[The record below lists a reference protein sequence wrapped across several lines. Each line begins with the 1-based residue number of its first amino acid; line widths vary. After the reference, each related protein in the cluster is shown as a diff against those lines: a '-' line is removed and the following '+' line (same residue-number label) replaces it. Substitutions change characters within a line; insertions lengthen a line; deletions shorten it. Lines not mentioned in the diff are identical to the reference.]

1 MAIGYSFDFGIFVT
15 ALVHNYRTAVGES
28 ATNRQVMKW
37 WWLAFN
43 GEQPVYNP
51 VHPRH
56 GGEEGLRVGVGWFIE
71 DVSHTAVLNYAAGIH
86 HCNPV
91 THLGDDAEVVGDEN
105 D

>member
-15 ALVHNYRTAVGES
+15 ALVHNHRTTVGES

-56 GGEEGLRVGVGWFIE
+56 
-71 DVSHTAVLNYAAGIH
+71 
-86 HCNPV
+86 
-91 THLGDDAEVVGDEN
+91 
-105 D
+105 